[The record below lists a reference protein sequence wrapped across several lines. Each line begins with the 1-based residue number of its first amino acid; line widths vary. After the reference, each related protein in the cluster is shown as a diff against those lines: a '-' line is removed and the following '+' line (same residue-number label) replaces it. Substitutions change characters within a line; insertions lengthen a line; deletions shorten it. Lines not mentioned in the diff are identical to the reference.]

1 MRRWIDSIAGMKPAE
16 KNQLTIIVGAIM
28 IALFVPFIYLRSSA
42 DLSFAESMVTRAR
55 YQMQRR
61 HIDVKPPAVSAA
73 ALEREIAGIRREIES
88 SRAALAEFR
97 SRFAAVGDD
106 DQQMIKLEI
115 SQLAQDNEV
124 VVDGLVFDSPDRVSQ
139 LGRPIISLQAHGS
152 FQAAQ
157 AFLRGLPRLSRSVT
171 VVRFSM
177 EAATPKASV
186 TKTASQP
193 GADKNAPP
201 PPPPDAAGVRLD
213 LQLAI

>member
-1 MRRWIDSIAGMKPAE
+1 MKPAE
-16 KNQLTIIVGAIM
+16 KNQLTIIVIAIV
-28 IALFVPFIYLRSSA
+28 IALFVPFVYLRSSA
-42 DLSFAESMVTRAR
+42 DVQFANDMVSRANLR
-55 YQMQRR
+55 MQRR
-61 HIDVKPPAVSAA
+61 HIDVKPPTVSAA
-73 ALEREIAGIRREIES
+73 TLEREIVGIRQEIES

-97 SRFAAVGDD
+97 ARFAAVGDG

-139 LGRPIISLQAHGS
+139 FGRPIISLQAHGS

-177 EAATPKASV
+177 ETATAKSGIAKKAPQSS
-186 TKTASQP
+186 T
-193 GADKNAPP
+193 DKNVPP
-201 PPPPDAAGVRLD
+201 PSPPDAAGVRLD